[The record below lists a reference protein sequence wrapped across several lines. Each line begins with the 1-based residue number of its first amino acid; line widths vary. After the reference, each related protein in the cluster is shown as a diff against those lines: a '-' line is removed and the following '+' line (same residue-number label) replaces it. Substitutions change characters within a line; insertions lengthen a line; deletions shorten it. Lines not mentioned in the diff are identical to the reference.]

1 VSNIF
6 SYISLTGIV
15 GCQPYLNWK
24 NVYRLN
30 GITYQATVFK
40 ILYILKTVVKITMLV
55 FAKN

>member
-1 VSNIF
+1 
-6 SYISLTGIV
+6 V

-40 ILYILKTVVKITMLV
+40 ILYILKTVVKITMVV
-55 FAKN
+55 FAKKLSAQSMLL